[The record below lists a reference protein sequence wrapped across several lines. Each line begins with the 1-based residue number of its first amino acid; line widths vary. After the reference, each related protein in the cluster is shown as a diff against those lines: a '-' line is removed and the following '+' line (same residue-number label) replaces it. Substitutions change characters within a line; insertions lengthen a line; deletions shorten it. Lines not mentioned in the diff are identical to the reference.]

1 MGKSHRNMLEVQ
13 LELSRYVSINDSFVS
28 VSDLYMYMSD
38 SYDVSERTVR
48 RCLDELED
56 MEIVHSRE
64 VGNTTLYVV
73 YNQDLLPSAEQYFAV
88 GI

>member
-1 MGKSHRNMLEVQ
+1 MGKSHRNMIEVQ
-13 LELSRYVSINDSFVS
+13 LELSRYVTRNDSFVT
-28 VSDLYMYMSD
+28 VSDLYMYMQD
-38 SYDVSERTVR
+38 SYDISERTVR

-73 YNQDLLPSAEQYFAV
+73 YEEDLLPEAEKYFAA

>member
-1 MGKSHRNMLEVQ
+1 MIEVQ
-13 LELSRYVSINDSFVS
+13 LELSRYTGVNESFVT
-28 VSDLYMYMSD
+28 VSDLHQYMSD

-56 MEIVHSRE
+56 MEIVHSRQ

-73 YNQDLLPSAEQYFAV
+73 FEDDLLPEAEKYFGAGV
-88 GI
+88 